1 MFPIRLLAAGAIAMA
16 AAGTAHA
23 QGCAAPGGCGS
34 TPLSGARALFAP
46 IKHFGRAPNANP
58 PLCGPS
64 LNPGTC
70 YGYYPTK
77 WRRWEEACPQGG
89 EAGGAGTMSGA
100 SYGPPPV
107 MHQLPLGVPLTP
119 IPSPLPTPTPLPPA
133 KDPIPKSELQPES
146 APAPLLSI
154 PMPMISAAV
163 PTLPA
168 ESSSPAGATTL
179 PPLKTLP
186 NVVVPPIRDV
196 PERSRN

>member
-23 QGCAAPGGCGS
+23 QGCATPGGCGS
-34 TPLSGARALFAP
+34 TPLSGARVLFAP
-46 IKHFGRAPNANP
+46 NKHFGRAPNANQ

-77 WRRWEEACPQGG
+77 WRSWEEACPQG
-89 EAGGAGTMSGA
+89 EAGGAATMPGG
-100 SYGPPPV
+100 SYGQPPA
-107 MHQLPLGVPLTP
+107 MNQLPLGVPMTP
-119 IPSPLPTPTPLPPA
+119 VPSPLPTPTPLPPA
-133 KDPIPKSELQPES
+133 KDPIPKSEFQPES

-154 PMPMISAAV
+154 PMPMISSTV
-163 PTLPA
+163 PTRPA
-168 ESSSPAGATTL
+168 EHSKPAGAAAVL
-179 PPLKTLP
+179 PLKTLP
-186 NVVVPPIRDV
+186 NVVVPPVRDF